1 MMTPE
6 TDDAIKN
13 GLAWL
18 ARYQNSDGSYGSGA
32 YRGNIAV
39 TSLAGLA
46 FMSSGSS
53 PGRGPYGAQIDKALA
68 YVMAEYVAV
77 GLHRRARDVDARS
90 DVLARLRHAVSGRSL
105 RHDASAGDPRK
116 AAESRPL
123 IIDSQNIEGGW
134 RYQPVRHD
142 ADLSVTICQINAL
155 RAARNAGLF
164 VPKETVD
171 ACIRYVKRSQN
182 PDGGFRYMLQGGA
195 TSEFPRSA
203 AGVVALQSAGEYDSK
218 EVRDGIAYLRQFGQG
233 LRPGRRNNHYFYGQ
247 YYAAQAMWLEGGEP
261 WAEWYPAIRNELIR
275 RQSASGY
282 WTDGSVCNEYGTAMA
297 LIILADTQRLLA
309 HLSTMSGR
317 RSRAC
322 YSRERRHAPVTV
334 RSGARGGTSCWPCLP
349 GRHGGLVQC
358 AAAAAASVRS
368 GLQGALDRWAHGLG
382 TTRLAR
388 ARRPIKLVSAEG
400 ASTSCRL
407 TVWSS

>member
-1 MMTPE
+1 MAVDRPSRSRARGSTPCWLALALALGAAPLAPAQAPDQAKSVEGFGEAKRGDVPEGTLEMMTPK
-6 TDDAIKN
+6 TDEAIKN

-18 ARYQNSDGSYGSGA
+18 GGSQNSDGSYGNGA
-32 YRGNIAV
+32 YKGNIAV

-53 PGRGPYGAQIDKALA
+53 PGRGPFGSQIDKAIA
-68 YVMAEYVAV
+68 YVMVNTSPSGFIAVQATSTHGPMYSHGFGTLFLAEAYGMTRRPELREKLQNAV
-77 GLHRRARDVDARS
+77 R
-90 DVLARLRHAVSGRSL
+90 
-105 RHDASAGDPRK
+105 
-116 AAESRPL
+116 L

-182 PDGGFRYMLQGGA
+182 ADGGFRYMLQAGA

-203 AGVVALQSAGEYDSK
+203 AGVVALQSAGEYGSK
-218 EVRDGIAYLRQFGQG
+218 EVRDGIAYLRQFDQG
-233 LRPGRRNNHYFYGQ
+233 LRRGRRNNHYFYGQ

-261 WAEWYPAIRNELIR
+261 WAQWYPAIRNELIN

-282 WTDGSVCNEYGTAMA
+282 WPDSGVCNEYGTAMA
-297 LIILADTQRLLA
+297 LIILQIPNDYLPIFQR
-309 HLSTMSGR
+309 
-317 RSRAC
+317 
-322 YSRERRHAPVTV
+322 
-334 RSGARGGTSCWPCLP
+334 
-349 GRHGGLVQC
+349 
-358 AAAAAASVRS
+358 
-368 GLQGALDRWAHGLG
+368 
-382 TTRLAR
+382 
-388 ARRPIKLVSAEG
+388 
-400 ASTSCRL
+400 
-407 TVWSS
+407 